1 MKIFICGAQGF
12 LGRHIS
18 QVLQDAGHEICHG
31 VRKPKLPERLTVP
44 QEIAINYAQDTE
56 PAIWEKRLR
65 SLGQIDVIIN
75 AVGILNETPE
85 LSFDAIHRD
94 APAALFYAAARCGV
108 KAVVQ
113 ISALGAAN
121 EAEHPETM
129 TGYMRSKRA
138 ADKALIDLGPGGLSY
153 LILRPSLVVGIDG
166 GSSQLFRGMAS
177 LPVLGL
183 PGRGEQQVQPVHVD
197 DLCEAIALWLADE
210 NRHSMVLNAVG
221 PQALSYRRM
230 LEIYRTA
237 MGMPAQCMFSIP
249 MPVMRFAA
257 RAATLLPQN
266 LLTPD
271 SLRMLEQD
279 NIADATDFVAH
290 LRRPA
295 KSHKDWFT
303 GIPANMLASSAI
315 AGWSLPLFRY
325 ALALVW
331 FVTAAVSFGLYP
343 ISGSLALLQPLGLS
357 GAPAMFMLMAGSTLD
372 LCLGLAT
379 LLWPRRILW
388 LMQIVLIVGYSGII
402 AIYSPEYYL
411 HPFGPVL
418 KNLPIL
424 ALLAYLFA
432 HQTDTRKDTK

>member
-1 MKIFICGAQGF
+1 MKILICGAQGF

-18 QVLQDAGHEICHG
+18 QVLQDAGHEVCHG
-31 VRKPKLPERLTVP
+31 VRKPKLPERLTDP
-44 QEIAINYAQDTE
+44 EEIEINYAQDIE

-65 SLGQIDVIIN
+65 SLGKIDAIIN

-94 APAALFYAAARCGV
+94 APATLFYAAARCGV
-108 KAVVQ
+108 KSIVQ
-113 ISALGAAN
+113 ISALGATN
-121 EAEHPETM
+121 ETEHPEAM
-129 TGYMRSKRA
+129 TAYMQSKRA
-138 ADKALIDLGPGGLSY
+138 ADKTLITSGLNY
-153 LILRPSLVVGIDG
+153 LILRPSLVVGLDG

-183 PGRGEQQVQPVHVD
+183 PGRGEQQVQPLHVD
-197 DLCEAIALWLADE
+197 DLCAAIALWLADE
-210 NRHSMVLNAVG
+210 NRQSMILHAVG
-221 PQALSYRRM
+221 PQAMSYRRM
-230 LEIYRTA
+230 LEIYRLA

-249 MPVMRFAA
+249 MPVMRMAASAA
-257 RAATLLPQN
+257 RLLPQN

-279 NIADATDFVAH
+279 NVADATALATH
-290 LRRPA
+290 LGRPA

-303 GIPANMLASSAI
+303 DIPAHMLASSAI

-325 ALALVW
+325 VLALVW
-331 FVTAAVSFGLYP
+331 FVTAALSFGIYP
-343 ISGSLALLQPLGLS
+343 ISGSLALLQPMGLS
-357 GAPAMFMLMAGSTLD
+357 GASAMFMLMAASTLD

-379 LLWPRRILW
+379 LFWPRRILW
-388 LMQIVLIVGYSGII
+388 LMQIALIAGYSSII

-432 HQTDTRKDTK
+432 HQTDTRRDTK

>member
-1 MKIFICGAQGF
+1 MKILICGAQGF

-18 QVLQDAGHEICHG
+18 QALQEAGHEVCHG
-31 VRKPKLPERLTVP
+31 VRKPKLPERLTDP
-44 QEIAINYAQDTE
+44 EEIAINYAQDIE

-85 LSFDAIHRD
+85 LSFGAIHHD
-94 APAALFYAAARCGV
+94 APAALFYAAARRGV

-113 ISALGAAN
+113 ISALGATN
-121 EAEHPETM
+121 ETEHPEAM
-129 TGYMRSKRA
+129 TGYMQSKRA
-138 ADKALIDLGPGGLSY
+138 AEKALIASGLSY
-153 LILRPSLVVGIDG
+153 LILRPSLAVGIDG
-166 GSSQLFRGMAS
+166 GSSQLFRSMAS
-177 LPVLGL
+177 LPLLGL

-197 DLCEAIALWLADE
+197 DLCAAIALWLADE
-210 NRHSMVLNAVG
+210 NRKSMLLNAVG
-221 PQALSYRRM
+221 PQAMSYRRM
-230 LEIYRTA
+230 LEIYRKA
-237 MGMPAQCMFSIP
+237 MGMSAQCMFSIP
-249 MPVMRFAA
+249 MSVMRFAA
-257 RAATLLPQN
+257 SAARLLPQN

-279 NIADATDFVAH
+279 NVADATALATH
-290 LRRPA
+290 LGRPA

-303 GIPANMLASSAI
+303 GIPAKMLASSAI

-325 ALALVW
+325 VLALVW

-357 GAPAMFMLMAGSTLD
+357 GTPAMFMLMAASTLD

-388 LMQIVLIVGYSGII
+388 LMQIALIVGYSGII

-424 ALLAYLFA
+424 ALLAYLYA
-432 HQTDTRKDTK
+432 HQTDTRKETK

>member
-1 MKIFICGAQGF
+1 MKILICGAQGF
-12 LGRHIS
+12 LGSHIS
-18 QVLQDAGHEICHG
+18 QVLQEAGHEVCHG
-31 VRKPKLPERLTVP
+31 VRSPKLPERLSDP

-56 PAIWEKRLR
+56 SAVWEKRLH

-75 AVGILNETPE
+75 AVGILNETTE

-94 APAALFYAAARCGV
+94 APVALFYAAARCGV
-108 KAVVQ
+108 KAVIQ
-113 ISALGAAN
+113 ISALGSAD
-121 EAEHPETM
+121 EAEEAEGM

-138 ADKALIDLGPGGLSY
+138 ADQALMGSGLSY
-153 LILRPSLVVGIDG
+153 LILRPSLVVGLDG
-166 GSSQLFRGMAS
+166 GSSQLFRSMAS

-183 PGRGEQQVQPVHVD
+183 PGRGEQQIQPVHVD
-197 DLCEAIALWLADE
+197 DLCTAIEIWLADE
-210 NRHSMVLNAVG
+210 KRHSMVLNTVG
-221 PQALSYRRM
+221 PQAMSYRHM
-230 LEIYRTA
+230 LEIYRKA

-249 MPVMRFAA
+249 MPLMRVAASAA
-257 RAATLLPQN
+257 RLLPQN

-279 NIADATDFVAH
+279 NIADAGALATH
-290 LRRPA
+290 LGKPA
-295 KSHKDWFT
+295 KSPADWFA
-303 GIPANMLASSAI
+303 GIPEHMLASSAI

-325 ALALVW
+325 ALSLVW

-357 GAPAMFMLMAGSTLD
+357 GAPAMFMLMAASTLD
-372 LCLGLAT
+372 LCLGVAT
-379 LLWPRRILW
+379 LFWPRRILW
-388 LMQIVLIVGYSGII
+388 LLQIALIVGYSGII

-424 ALLAYLFA
+424 ALLAYLYA
-432 HQTDTRKDTK
+432 HQTDSRKDTK

>member
-1 MKIFICGAQGF
+1 MKILICGAQGF

-18 QVLQDAGHEICHG
+18 QVLQEAGHEVCHG
-31 VRKPKLPERLTVP
+31 VRKPKLPERLTDP
-44 QEIAINYAQDTE
+44 EEIEINYVHDIE

-75 AVGILNETPE
+75 AVGILNETTE

-108 KAVVQ
+108 KSIVQ

-121 EAEHPETM
+121 EAEHPEAM
-129 TGYMRSKRA
+129 TGYMQSKRA
-138 ADKALIDLGPGGLSY
+138 ADKALMASGLNY
-153 LILRPSLVVGIDG
+153 LILRPSLVIGLDG
-166 GSSQLFRGMAS
+166 GSSQLFRSMAS
-177 LPVLGL
+177 LPMLGL

-197 DLCEAIALWLADE
+197 DLCAAIAIWLADE
-210 NRHSMVLNAVG
+210 NRHSTVLNAVG
-221 PQALSYRRM
+221 PQAMSYRRM
-230 LEIYRTA
+230 LEIYRKA

-249 MPVMRFAA
+249 MPLMRMAASAA
-257 RAATLLPQN
+257 RLLPQN
-266 LLTPD
+266 VLTPD

-279 NIADATDFVAH
+279 NVADATAFTAH
-290 LRRPA
+290 LSRPV

-303 GIPANMLASSAI
+303 GIPAHMLASSAI

-331 FVTAAVSFGLYP
+331 FVTAALSFGIYP
-343 ISGSLALLQPLGLS
+343 ISGSLALLQPLGIS
-357 GAPAMFMLMAGSTLD
+357 GAPAMFMLMAASTLD
-372 LCLGLAT
+372 LSLGLAT

-388 LMQIVLIVGYSGII
+388 LMQIALIVGYSCII

-432 HQTDTRKDTK
+432 HQRDTRRDTK

>member
-1 MKIFICGAQGF
+1 MKILICGAQGF

-18 QVLQDAGHEICHG
+18 QVLQDAGHEVCHG
-31 VRKPKLPERLTVP
+31 VRKPKLPERLIDP
-44 QEIAINYAQDTE
+44 EEIAIDYVQDTE

-65 SLGQIDVIIN
+65 RLGQIDVIVN
-75 AVGILNETPE
+75 TVGILNETTE

-108 KAVVQ
+108 KSIVQ
-113 ISALGAAN
+113 ISALGGAN
-121 EAEHPETM
+121 EAEHPEAM
-129 TGYMRSKRA
+129 TGYMQSKRA
-138 ADKALIDLGPGGLSY
+138 ADKALIELAPGGLSY
-153 LILRPSLVVGIDG
+153 LILRPSLVVGLDG
-166 GSSQLFRGMAS
+166 SSSQLFRSMAS
-177 LPVLGL
+177 LPLLGL
-183 PGRGEQQVQPVHVD
+183 PGRGEQQLQPIHVD
-197 DLCEAIALWLADE
+197 DLCAAIAIWLADE
-210 NRHSMVLNAVG
+210 NRHSLVLNAVG
-221 PQALSYRRM
+221 PQAMSYRRM
-230 LEIYRTA
+230 LEIYRLA
-237 MGMPAQCMFSIP
+237 MGMPAQCLFSIP
-249 MPVMRFAA
+249 MPVMRMAASAA
-257 RAATLLPQN
+257 RLLPQN
-266 LLTPD
+266 VLTPD

-279 NIADATDFVAH
+279 NVADATGLAAH
-290 LRRPA
+290 LGRLA

-325 ALALVW
+325 VLALVW

-343 ISGSLALLQPLGLS
+343 VSGSLALLQPLGLS
-357 GAPAMFMLMAGSTLD
+357 GAPAMFMLMAASTLD

-388 LMQIVLIVGYSGII
+388 LMQIALIVGYSCVI

-432 HQTDTRKDTK
+432 HQRDTLRDTK